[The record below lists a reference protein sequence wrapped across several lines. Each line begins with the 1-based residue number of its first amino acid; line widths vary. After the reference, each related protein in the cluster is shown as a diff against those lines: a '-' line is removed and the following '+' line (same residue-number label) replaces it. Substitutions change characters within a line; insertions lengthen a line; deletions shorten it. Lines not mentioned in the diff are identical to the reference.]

1 MPNEHELELW
11 SVLFLVI
18 AGFFFFMYV
27 FFWLVFAFGQFVIA
41 FIYER
46 FFKGE
51 DNERPI

>member
-11 SVLFLVI
+11 FVLCLLI

-27 FFWLVFAFGQFVIA
+27 CFRVGYSLGQFFIA